1 MRLFEVLSLY
11 EGRYSCVLC
20 IAVLAV
26 QAKTR
31 VTGSNGQIPQLNLW
45 TGKQLHTYSQGQNRG
60 ACIRSH
66 IDIITSAAS
75 YLENK
80 EFIIITGYLNKNQHL
95 SNGKAVFSH
104 FGSVLEVLS
113 LVVDF
118 QMEIDDTTSAALY
131 ENLLEMEKAVRKKL
145 KDEDV
150 EHAK

>member
-1 MRLFEVLSLY
+1 M
-11 EGRYSCVLC
+11 
-20 IAVLAV
+20 
-26 QAKTR
+26 
-31 VTGSNGQIPQLNLW
+31 
-45 TGKQLHTYSQGQNRG
+45 
-60 ACIRSH
+60 
-66 IDIITSAAS
+66 
-75 YLENK
+75 
-80 EFIIITGYLNKNQHL
+80 IITGYLNKNQHL

-150 EHAK
+150 ERAK